1 MKKFIVALSVAVA
14 GSAFLQAQEVK
25 STTTVKADDA
35 KTVVY
40 SGCVRAGTEAKSFLL
55 ESAVP
60 LKQMTET
67 NVARSGSGSTTTTT
81 TTTTTSYVLVPD
93 EKVDLAMNIGRKV
106 EVTAVEIPRGDG
118 RTTIETKTKTEVRGQ
133 ETQETQVKEKIPQK
147 DWAQLRVVSV
157 KHLEERCQP

>member
-1 MKKFIVALSVAVA
+1 MKNFNVALSVAVA

-40 SGCVRAGTEAKSFLL
+40 SGCVRTGTEAKSFVL

-60 LKQMTET
+60 LKQMTTQT
-67 NVARSGSGSTTTTT
+67 NVARSGSGSTVTT

-118 RTTIETKTKTEVRGQ
+118 RTTIETKTKTEVKGQ
-133 ETQETQVKEKIPQK
+133 EALETQVKEKIPQK